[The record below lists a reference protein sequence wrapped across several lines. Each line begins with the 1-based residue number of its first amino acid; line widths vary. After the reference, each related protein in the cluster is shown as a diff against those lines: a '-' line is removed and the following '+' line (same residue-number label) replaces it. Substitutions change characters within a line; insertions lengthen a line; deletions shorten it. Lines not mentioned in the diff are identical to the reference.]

1 MELTSSYIDS
11 QMEKLAAML
20 QAHKADDGEYQFDF
34 TQVAAVLDFAIKEI
48 EKAAEWSR

>member
-11 QMEKLAAML
+11 QMVKLAATL
-20 QAHKADDGEYQFDF
+20 QAHKADGGEYQFDLA
-34 TQVAAVLDFAIKEI
+34 QVAAALDFAIKEI